1 MSIWPASQSHIASS
15 CDSSNGE
22 FSSQTECNGT
32 ERRVRPSLNK
42 RGRCWSTFIND
53 VGRSLGEPGCF
64 ASRVFHEFHHEVAGR
79 LLERGQ
85 LRVSW
90 MELDGSPAAAEYH
103 VADTKAT
110 YAYQGGV
117 DPDRLDEEPGRLSTI
132 LCLRAAIEEGH
143 TQIDFLRGDEPY
155 KAHWRATPRSDLRLP
170 RDSQSTAGPAAGPR
184 VDRHRRDRRLGTNR
198 CRENAGLRVCSHVE
212 RSLT

>member
-1 MSIWPASQSHIASS
+1 M
-15 CDSSNGE
+15 
-22 FSSQTECNGT
+22 
-32 ERRVRPSLNK
+32 
-42 RGRCWSTFIND
+42 
-53 VGRSLGEPGCF
+53 
-64 ASRVFHEFHHEVAGR
+64 FHDFHYDVAGR

-103 VADTKAT
+103 VADAKAT

-143 TQIDFLRGDEPY
+143 SQIDFLRGDEPY
-155 KAHWRATPRSDLRLP
+155 KAHWRATPHATFDY
-170 RDSQSTAGPAAGPR
+170 R
-184 VDRHRRDRRLGTNR
+184 VIPNRRLAR
-198 CRENAGLRVCSHVE
+198 LRGRVWNVADMIGDWARIGAE
-212 RSLT
+212 KVLG

>member
-1 MSIWPASQSHIASS
+1 M
-15 CDSSNGE
+15 
-22 FSSQTECNGT
+22 
-32 ERRVRPSLNK
+32 
-42 RGRCWSTFIND
+42 
-53 VGRSLGEPGCF
+53 
-64 ASRVFHEFHHEVAGR
+64 FHEFHHEVAGR

-103 VADTKAT
+103 VADAKAT

-155 KAHWRATPRSDLRLP
+155 KAHWRATPRATYDY
-170 RDSQSTAGPAAGPR
+170 R
-184 VDRHRRDRRLGTNR
+184 VIPNRRLRGCAAVFGTSADMIGDWAR
-198 CRENAGLRVCSHVE
+198 IGAEKVLG
-212 RSLT
+212 